1 MTQIRE
7 RETSVRAMKWAT
19 FAALVGTV
27 WAANLA
33 LETWGVI
40 SLGPW
45 EAPAGVLFA
54 GLAFGGREPTHTFA
68 DFAHDAGAFVTADD
82 RQRAFRVCAG
92 QGEFIG
98 VANAGGLDFD
108 QHFARPRSIELDL
121 DDL

>member
-7 RETSVRAMKWAT
+7 RETSVRAMKSAT

-82 RQRAFRVCAG
+82 RQRERQITRHEMFV
-92 QGEFIG
+92 G
-98 VANAGGLDFD
+98 VTHSRRLHLD
-108 QHFARPRSIELDL
+108 QHFAGLWGPGYLNSFV
-121 DDL
+121 